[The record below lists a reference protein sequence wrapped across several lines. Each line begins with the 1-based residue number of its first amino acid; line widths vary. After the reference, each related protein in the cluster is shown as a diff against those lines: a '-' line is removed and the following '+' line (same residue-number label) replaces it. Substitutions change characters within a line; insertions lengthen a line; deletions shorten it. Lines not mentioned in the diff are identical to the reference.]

1 MITFTNV
8 TLIYPNSERTILE
21 GLSLQVQ
28 EGEMVLVIGHTGV
41 GKSSFI
47 KLINGLVPHHTGG
60 ILSGE
65 ITINGRSTREVKPGE
80 LADIVGIV
88 GQNPLSGFVADI
100 VEEEIA
106 FGMETLGVPPDV
118 MRKRVEEILDLLG
131 LTELRRREIT
141 TLSGGEQQRLAI
153 GAALVTN
160 PKILVLDEPTSA
172 LDPVAA
178 EEVLSILHRLVHDLG
193 LTVILAE
200 HRLERVIQFV
210 DRVLLISEDGS
221 VDIGAPTEILARS
234 PIAPPIIEIARELQL
249 PKVALTVRELRRT
262 TQDLR
267 KKFNASPDRA
277 TQVRKLGGELLAMKG
292 VTAKYDRDFSLN
304 NVSFSLRRGEIV
316 ALMGRNGAG
325 KSTLLKSAVGQA
337 PVISGSVHLGGFDPR
352 TLEGKA
358 LIQLAGYVP
367 QEPSDLLYSQSVKA
381 ECEMADRDNG
391 VSAGST
397 WKIYKN
403 LMEIPSEKT
412 HPRDL
417 SEGQKLGLA
426 LSIILSAD
434 PQLIILD
441 EPTRGVDYR
450 AKSKLVAHLKLLAHN
465 QENPRGVLIAT
476 HDVELVAEVADRV
489 IFLADGEIIADG
501 PTRQVLTGSPA
512 FAPQVSK
519 VFAPKTWLTIGEVIN
534 AYHQQLQ

>member
-8 TLIYPNSERTILE
+8 SLIYPNSERTILE

-88 GQNPLSGFVADI
+88 GQNPLNGFVADI

-221 VDIGAPTEILARS
+221 VDIGAPAEILARS

-249 PKVALTVRELRRT
+249 PKVELTVRELRRT

-519 VFAPKTWLTIGEVIN
+519 VFAPKAWLTISEVIN
-534 AYHQQLQ
+534 AYHEQL